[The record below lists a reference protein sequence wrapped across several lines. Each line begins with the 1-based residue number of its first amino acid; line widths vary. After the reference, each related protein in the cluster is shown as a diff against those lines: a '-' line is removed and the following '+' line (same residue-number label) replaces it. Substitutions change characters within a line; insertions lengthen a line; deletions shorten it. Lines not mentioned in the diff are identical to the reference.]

1 MFASC
6 VSPNICSSYH
16 VVSLGMFR
24 CLSPVSTNK
33 QTQGKLFKYIRQ
45 PKRIY
50 TREADVCLNIE
61 LATQLLYCRLV
72 LLHCRQAIHSLLNSF
87 PAVTSITTSSLV
99 FTLQVRQR
107 WIEFRSSGNTRME
120 SWKFQYFPFPGISAA
135 SVSAVS
141 RSPENVKN
149 LILSP
154 PRHSFLYT
162 IDTGRHQR
170 TFIIQSHQTEM
181 GLLLLNSPRIV
192 CTCASLLA
200 AAEVDSWTSMYC
212 RYLQNNLIFL
222 TYSSI
227 MALSMTEGMGKD
239 PIKETFPTPNT
250 II

>member
-1 MFASC
+1 MC
-6 VSPNICSSYH
+6 VYI
-16 VVSLGMFR
+16 
-24 CLSPVSTNK
+24 
-33 QTQGKLFKYIRQ
+33 KL
-45 PKRIY
+45 P
-50 TREADVCLNIE
+50 
-61 LATQLLYCRLV
+61 TQLLYC
-72 LLHCRQAIHSLLNSF
+72 LLNSF
-87 PAVTSITTSSLV
+87 PAVASITTSPLV
-99 FTLQVRQR
+99 FTLPVRQR

-120 SWKFQYFPFPGISAA
+120 SWKFLYFPFPGISAA
-135 SVSAVS
+135 SVSSVS
-141 RSPENVKN
+141 RSAENVKN

-200 AAEVDSWTSMYC
+200 AARVDSWTSMYC